1 MFVEQAIDTLTKN
14 KDLKATICKGV
25 VEEIIEGKH
34 VDKCMSF
41 LRLLHEKGETAEELY
56 GVAKAM
62 QEKMVSMPKVEGL
75 LDIVGTGGDGSHSVN
90 ISTGSAILAAAAGA
104 LVAKHGGRA
113 SSSKCGSADV
123 LEAFGISLN
132 QDPLESLE
140 STGICFLFAPH
151 YHPAMKAV
159 TPIRRALKIRTIFNL
174 LGPVL
179 NPLRPEFIMIGVAE
193 EKLLDVFADAQ
204 QKLGANKSLIVHGNG
219 MDELTPLGACTAVEV
234 TASTKRRFE
243 IDPQDYGIPRCSAD
257 DLRGDTKEENA
268 KLLLAAF
275 SGKTGPIADTLVLN
289 AGVALYVSEHVT
301 SIQEGI
307 DRARKILEEKKA
319 LELLEKWKE
328 NNNTAEL

>member
-1 MFVEQAIDTLTKN
+1 MFVERAIDTLTKN
-14 KDLKATICKGV
+14 EDLEAAICSGV

-41 LRLLHEKGETAEELY
+41 LRLLHEKGETSEELY

-62 QEKMVSMPKVEGL
+62 QEKMVPMPKIEGL

-123 LEAFGISLN
+123 LEAFGISLD
-132 QDPLESLE
+132 QDPLKSLE
-140 STGICFLFAPH
+140 NVGICFLFAPH

-159 TPIRRALKIRTIFNL
+159 APIRRAMKIRTIFNL

-193 EKLLDVFADAQ
+193 EKLLDVFAKAQ
-204 QKLGANKSLIVHGNG
+204 QMLGANKSLIVYGNG
-219 MDELTPLGACTAVEV
+219 MDELTPLGPCIAVEV
-234 TASTKRRFE
+234 TASSKKRFV
-243 IDPQDYGIPRCSAD
+243 IDPQDYGIPRCSAE
-257 DLRGDTKEENA
+257 DLRGDMKEENA
-268 KLLLAAF
+268 RLLLSAF
-275 SGKTGPIADTLVLN
+275 SGEKGPIADTLILN
-289 AGVALYVSEHVT
+289 AGVALYVSEHVS

-307 DRARKILEEKKA
+307 DRARKTLEEKKA
-319 LELLEKWKE
+319 LKLLEKWKE
-328 NNNTAEL
+328 NNNIVL